1 MRNSGYDGG
10 LRVFNQRSIK
20 YREKG
25 KGNRKER
32 KEKRKRKNK
41 EKNEERKKEKKE
53 KEKKEKEK
61 RKKIYLEL
69 AVPHILPIQ
78 ALEPLVLLDILC
90 PTLKVPHTFR
100 AICRQQFLDKILCVG
115 IKVRWELDFASQD
128 FLVNS
133 ERIVIKERRVSI

>member
-1 MRNSGYDGG
+1 M
-10 LRVFNQRSIK
+10 K
-20 YREKG
+20 KG
-25 KGNRKER
+25 
-32 KEKRKRKNK
+32 KRKRK
-41 EKNEERKKEKKE
+41 
-53 KEKKEKEK
+53 K
-61 RKKIYLEL
+61 RKRERKIYLEL

-100 AICRQQFLDKILCVG
+100 AICRQQLLDKILCVG